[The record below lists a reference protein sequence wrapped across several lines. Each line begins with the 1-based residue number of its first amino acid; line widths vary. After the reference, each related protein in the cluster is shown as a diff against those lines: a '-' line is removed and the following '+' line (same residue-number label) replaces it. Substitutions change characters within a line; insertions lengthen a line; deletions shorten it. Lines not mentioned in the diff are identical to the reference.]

1 MSVKMKIDF
10 VSDVACP
17 WCAVG
22 LGALEQAIERLGEEV
37 KVELQFQP
45 FELNP
50 DMPAGGQD
58 LDEHLTEKYGS
69 TPEQRVEIRDTIR
82 RRGEEVGFTFSAEG
96 RGRIYNTLDS
106 HRLLHWAKY
115 TGRPGSQYALKKALL
130 EAYQGRAENIE
141 SPEVLL
147 AAVAKVGLPVG
158 QARAILQ
165 SKEYETEVRAL
176 EEFYRRAGIHAV
188 PAVIINDRH
197 LISGGQPADVFER
210 ALREIVAAT
219 L

>member
-82 RRGEEVGFTFSAEG
+82 HRGEEVGFTFSAEG

-197 LISGGQPADVFER
+197 LISGGQPTDVFER
-210 ALREIVAAT
+210 ALREIAAAT

>member
-1 MSVKMKIDF
+1 MKIDF

-22 LGALEQAIERLGEEV
+22 LGALEQAIERLGDEV

-197 LISGGQPADVFER
+197 LITGGQPADVFER
-210 ALREIVAAT
+210 ALREIAAAT

>member
-197 LISGGQPADVFER
+197 LISGGQPTDVFER
-210 ALREIVAAT
+210 ALREIAAAT

>member
-1 MSVKMKIDF
+1 MKIDF

-22 LGALEQAIERLGEEV
+22 LGALEQAIERLGDEV

-69 TPEQRVEIRDTIR
+69 TPEQRVEIRDTIW

-210 ALREIVAAT
+210 ALREIAAAT

>member
-1 MSVKMKIDF
+1 MKIDF

-22 LGALEQAIERLGEEV
+22 LGALEQAIERLGDEV

-210 ALREIVAAT
+210 ALREIAAAT